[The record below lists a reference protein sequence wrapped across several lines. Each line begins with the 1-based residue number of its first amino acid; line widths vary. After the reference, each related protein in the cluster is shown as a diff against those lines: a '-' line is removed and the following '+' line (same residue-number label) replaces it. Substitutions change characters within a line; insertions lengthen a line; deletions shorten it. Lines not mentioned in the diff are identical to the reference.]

1 MRPNGSAAEPLG
13 VARPVDALRGRG
25 SDLGHGERVA
35 QKVRGLDVDEPGHGS
50 QGRVSLLARE
60 GHVQSGTPADH
71 VSPRVEPLTF
81 REEADHAPLLAALPD
96 GRCQC
101 PHWGYVREGRAVV
114 RYADREEVLEAG
126 DAYYMSPGH
135 VPVVAAGTRIIQFSP
150 EDELAVTEKA
160 IMDAVQAQ
168 MAG

>member
-1 MRPNGSAAEPLG
+1 M
-13 VARPVDALRGRG
+13 
-25 SDLGHGERVA
+25 
-35 QKVRGLDVDEPGHGS
+35 
-50 QGRVSLLARE
+50 
-60 GHVQSGTPADH
+60 
-71 VSPRVEPLTF
+71 
-81 REEADHAPLLAALPD
+81 
-96 GRCQC
+96 
-101 PHWGYVREGRAVV
+101 